1 MTHIFINPSI
11 RVRGLFENAQRVCG
25 LHREDETCGCGW
37 GARSAAALA
46 GSAEPKSGSNQ
57 RTGPQKRGSSALYS
71 CAGGGVQCGDKNSNP
86 VNCGSVQRGWRC
98 REVGVSFCGCAYVS
112 IFPTGDR
119 CYRGTYALFC
129 SRSHLAPTFSCLL
142 FLLYARYS
150 FININLTL
158 SLILVQ

>member
-71 CAGGGVQCGDKNSNP
+71 CAGG
-86 VNCGSVQRGWRC
+86 VNVGIKTPILLIVGAFRGGGGAGRWGCPSAVALTC
-98 REVGVSFCGCAYVS
+98 RF
-112 IFPTGDR
+112 
-119 CYRGTYALFC
+119 
-129 SRSHLAPTFSCLL
+129 SRQEIDVIGAH
-142 FLLYARYS
+142 
-150 FININLTL
+150 TL
-158 SLILVQ
+158 SFAVDHI